1 MGEGGR
7 LQPKNGFELSLQAFK
22 IEGLCS
28 PPRSAPEYGVAYA
41 DFRLY
46 KIEYFHISS
55 TITNCLWHGVGSRN
69 VTLEFSEWLKKIRQ
83 RFR

>member
-28 PPRSAPEYGVAYA
+28 PPRSAPEYGGAYA

-55 TITNCLWHGVGSRN
+55 TITNCSGQLIPDTVLS
-69 VTLEFSEWLKKIRQ
+69 FSSALAGASPLLN
-83 RFR
+83 